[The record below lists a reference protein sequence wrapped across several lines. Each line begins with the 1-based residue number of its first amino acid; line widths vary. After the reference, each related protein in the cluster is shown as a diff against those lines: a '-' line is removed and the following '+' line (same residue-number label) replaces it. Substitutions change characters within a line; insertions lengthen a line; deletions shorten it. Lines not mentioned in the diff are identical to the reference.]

1 MGFGNAAGSFM
12 TGFMAGYK
20 FIDDAE
26 KKQQE
31 IKALKDK
38 AEAELTTEKN
48 KFIGEQSTYTRQLQL
63 DFQKL
68 DEEMAKEIKDLY
80 DPKAIMSIRN
90 NYDDKKV
97 ALTATYNDKIGKQNI
112 AVINTPLEQFAAKP
126 VVYNSSKLFDVTAE
140 DGTTFVVSNASE
152 FGKKLENDLKNPVGQ
167 RQYIIEKGGYVLTTN
182 AYKEKVAIDI
192 NGHTANDDVSAVRL
206 QNINQLITKKPEA
219 ITGFSLYPQE
229 MITPELRDRLIQSG
243 IKPDANGNFKDLR
256 YSTVEN
262 VNKAIINASIF
273 EAKPMYDKTGK
284 AVLATNKDELTDY
297 LSKGYTTT
305 NPSVSGADTQTFNA
319 LRDDYIKKGMPYLDA
334 SKKAFTEVYNIKGTQ
349 AIQTQ
354 TAPIIEAAKVGAKVS
369 EGKPVSKDE
378 ALTASATV
386 SKNLTSKQTEAIST
400 FKENMVSYDEFKR
413 NYKILQDGIKSGTYK
428 SNIIANIFSQWAKA
442 VPSGNMSIFGN
453 PQELMDKYG
462 IDNNL
467 ANSLA
472 NVLKIQSGLTV
483 NEAEANRTVNFM
495 MGGLNANEE
504 VKAKAYKNFIDSTEF
519 RLTQQAKN
527 IALYDPYT
535 AQQWLDRD
543 KKQKTL
549 NFKTPAAEAA
559 FKQYGYSP
567 FKIGNTTYI
576 FDKFSQDIKKVGNK

>member
-31 IKALKDK
+31 INALKDK

-48 KFIGEQSTYTRQLQL
+48 KFIGEQSTDIRQLQL

-192 NGHTANDDVSAVRL
+192 NGNTATDDVSAVRL

-219 ITGFSLYPQE
+219 TNAY
-229 MITPELRDRLIQSG
+229 TPFNASQLPEATQKKLIEAGYDLGVLTVGQLQKFYEQQSG
-243 IKPDANGNFKDLR
+243 SKFLSNPTLMINKDGKEIVVTNEAEMKKAAAEGYKIKPSPSESLTSINIAQYKNRPEPQQNLTYKQWEALQTEQGKINATEQTMFNADVKDMAKLKNFPP
-256 YSTVEN
+256 E
-262 VNKAIINASIF
+262 VNKAYFKSMDNVTS
-273 EAKPMYDKTGK
+273 YQN
-284 AVLATNKDELTDY
+284 LQY
-297 LSKGYTTT
+297 LIRITEEGQE
-305 NPSVSGADTQTFNA
+305 SGAFNQGPFNT
-319 LRDDYIKKGMPYLDA
+319 LW
-334 SKKAFTEVYNIKGTQ
+334 N
-349 AIQTQ
+349 
-354 TAPIIEAAKVGAKVS
+354 
-369 EGKPVSKDE
+369 
-378 ALTASATV
+378 
-386 SKNLTSKQTEAIST
+386 
-400 FKENMVSYDEFKR
+400 
-413 NYKILQDGIKSGTYK
+413 
-428 SNIIANIFSQWAKA
+428 NIIQYTPA
-442 VPSGNMSIFGN
+442 
-453 PQELMDKYG
+453 
-462 IDNNL
+462 
-467 ANSLA
+467 
-472 NVLKIQSGLTV
+472 KIQEELSG
-483 NEAEANRTVNFM
+483 
-495 MGGLNANEE
+495 
-504 VKAKAYKNFIDSTEF
+504 
-519 RLTQQAKN
+519 
-527 IALYDPYT
+527 
-535 AQQWLDRD
+535 
-543 KKQKTL
+543 KTSADL
-549 NFKTPAAEAA
+549 
-559 FKQYGYSP
+559 S
-567 FKIGNTTYI
+567 
-576 FDKFSQDIKKVGNK
+576 